1 MLRRKSCSGV
11 WLLGTS
17 RNWRKGEMQLGTA
30 GVLTAGA
37 PQQQRVILRLTSRV
51 RAPCAPR
58 RHFSSESQKGARFSN
73 AAQLVQGWVRTCTKA
88 NILPHVLG
96 ARAPGERAAAVAPPA
111 PRQGGRGRSHHGRRQ
126 GGFLLARS
134 CRLGSAFEAVVGEQ
148 GWQSCCTP

>member
-1 MLRRKSCSGV
+1 
-11 WLLGTS
+11 
-17 RNWRKGEMQLGTA
+17 MQLGTA

-37 PQQQRVILRLTSRV
+37 LQQQRVILRLTSRV

-111 PRQGGRGRSHHGRRQ
+111 PWQGGRGRSHHGRRQ

-134 CRLGSAFEAVVGEQ
+134 
-148 GWQSCCTP
+148 